1 MSRLEDAERSY
12 RAAVHE
18 GFSATAWM
26 RLLAIYSELG
36 WTRETLTAAGQLL
49 AACAP
54 DGSGAHAK
62 DATHAHAQ
70 RAPYAVEAAVCRLVA
85 QRGLQAVRD
94 EQEEVGST
102 HAVLNELFHCAVK
115 WQVAGFHR

>member
-1 MSRLEDAERSY
+1 M
-12 RAAVHE
+12 HE

-85 QRGLQAVRD
+85 QRGLQAVRE

-102 HAVLNELFHCAVK
+102 HTVLL
-115 WQVAGFHR
+115 